1 MTRYLAYALLVLLGL
16 SAPLRAAEDD
26 SRGLLVGFLEDTL
39 SGDSRTV
46 KVKGLQGALSSRATI
61 EELTVSDDD
70 GIWLTMRGAVL
81 DWNRL
86 ALLRG
91 RFSVNTL
98 SAEEIVIARRP
109 GTTTTPTE
117 LPSPETAPFR
127 VPELPVAIE
136 LGEIRVGRLKLGE
149 PVLGISAELEVDGR
163 LSLADGALDASLS
176 IARLDRASDAIRL
189 AARFDN
195 STRQIA
201 LDLTVTEGP
210 GGLISAALEL
220 PGRPPLNLTARGEGP
235 VNDFSALV
243 ALASGGETRL
253 SGQVQL
259 QSADAT
265 GQDIAFAADL
275 GGDLTP
281 LLPEAYRDFFGTD
294 AQFSLTGVREA
305 AGRLEVSRFALR
317 SDALRLAGRFAMN
330 ARGTVETVTATGSI
344 LPARGDEVILPVSG
358 ARTAIASARFALD
371 YDLAAGRGWT
381 LDLNAEKLRNAT
393 LSVQQARISAS
404 GPVAPEDGS
413 VLKGRIAAALSGMR
427 FADAALAA
435 AAGDEVAL
443 AGGFAVT
450 PDRALRLSGMA
461 LSGTDYDA
469 EIDGR
474 LSGFGSGFAMEG
486 KARVAADDLARFSA
500 LAGRPLGGAASIG
513 VSGTATVM
521 SGAFDFRAEA
531 RARDLTAGI
540 ERLDPLIAGETV
552 LTLDATRGPEG
563 VTIRAFSL
571 QGSALSANARGRLRS
586 GASVLTFD
594 ARLADLASLIE
605 GAEGPLTLAGEM
617 RQSGPLWDGRVR
629 LDGPTES
636 FAELTG
642 SVDKDGAGEVDFRAE
657 LARLERFIPNLTGA
671 LTAGGSATRE
681 RDGKWTILADAE
693 GPAGIS
699 AKVDGTLDE
708 VTGRADLSATGQARL
723 DLVNLFISP
732 NTLEGMARFDLR
744 LAGTPSLDGLSGEI
758 TVADATLAVP
768 ALLQRMQN
776 LSATVTISDSRAT
789 VLTTGT
795 LGAGGSFRLSGPIGL
810 RPPFDSRLTLEL
822 AELGLTDNLSVTSSA
837 SGQIVFAGPLTGNG
851 SLSGQVIFGETDINL
866 NRVSGAVGA
875 PPIPPLLHEGEPAP
889 VRATRSRAG
898 LIAEEEQGN
907 IPVIALDLRLAARD
921 RVFVHGFGLTAEM
934 GGDMTLR
941 GTTEAV
947 VPSGQITLK
956 RGAIDLVGRKVKLTK
971 GTISLQ
977 GNLQP
982 YVDFESTTSTSE
994 GQATFR
1000 ISGPLNAP
1008 EIDVFADP
1016 ERPAEEALAMLLFGN
1031 RTSELSPLVIAQ
1043 MAASLTQMRTGES
1056 LAATTGRALG
1066 GGKGNGGGL
1075 ARLLSG
1081 GYIARNVYTDFTV
1094 NTRGETELNL
1104 NLDVSDSVTMKGTVD
1119 NSGNTGVGVF
1129 FERDY

>member
-1 MTRYLAYALLVLLGL
+1 M
-16 SAPLRAAEDD
+16 
-26 SRGLLVGFLEDTL
+26 
-39 SGDSRTV
+39 
-46 KVKGLQGALSSRATI
+46 
-61 EELTVSDDD
+61 
-70 GIWLTMRGAVL
+70 
-81 DWNRL
+81 
-86 ALLRG
+86 
-91 RFSVNTL
+91 
-98 SAEEIVIARRP
+98 
-109 GTTTTPTE
+109 
-117 LPSPETAPFR
+117 
-127 VPELPVAIE
+127 
-136 LGEIRVGRLKLGE
+136 
-149 PVLGISAELEVDGR
+149 
-163 LSLADGALDASLS
+163 
-176 IARLDRASDAIRL
+176 
-189 AARFDN
+189 
-195 STRQIA
+195 
-201 LDLTVTEGP
+201 
-210 GGLISAALEL
+210 
-220 PGRPPLNLTARGEGP
+220 
-235 VNDFSALV
+235 
-243 ALASGGETRL
+243 
-253 SGQVQL
+253 
-259 QSADAT
+259 
-265 GQDIAFAADL
+265 
-275 GGDLTP
+275 
-281 LLPEAYRDFFGTD
+281 
-294 AQFSLTGVREA
+294 
-305 AGRLEVSRFALR
+305 
-317 SDALRLAGRFAMN
+317 
-330 ARGTVETVTATGSI
+330 
-344 LPARGDEVILPVSG
+344 
-358 ARTAIASARFALD
+358 
-371 YDLAAGRGWT
+371 
-381 LDLNAEKLRNAT
+381 
-393 LSVQQARISAS
+393 
-404 GPVAPEDGS
+404 
-413 VLKGRIAAALSGMR
+413 
-427 FADAALAA
+427 
-435 AAGDEVAL
+435 
-443 AGGFAVT
+443 
-450 PDRALRLSGMA
+450 
-461 LSGTDYDA
+461 
-469 EIDGR
+469 
-474 LSGFGSGFAMEG
+474 
-486 KARVAADDLARFSA
+486 
-500 LAGRPLGGAASIG
+500 
-513 VSGTATVM
+513 
-521 SGAFDFRAEA
+521 
-531 RARDLTAGI
+531 
-540 ERLDPLIAGETV
+540 
-552 LTLDATRGPEG
+552 
-563 VTIRAFSL
+563 
-571 QGSALSANARGRLRS
+571 
-586 GASVLTFD
+586 
-594 ARLADLASLIE
+594 
-605 GAEGPLTLAGEM
+605 
-617 RQSGPLWDGRVR
+617 
-629 LDGPTES
+629 
-636 FAELTG
+636 
-642 SVDKDGAGEVDFRAE
+642 
-657 LARLERFIPNLTGA
+657 
-671 LTAGGSATRE
+671 
-681 RDGKWTILADAE
+681 
-693 GPAGIS
+693 
-699 AKVDGTLDE
+699 
-708 VTGRADLSATGQARL
+708 TGRADLSATGQARL